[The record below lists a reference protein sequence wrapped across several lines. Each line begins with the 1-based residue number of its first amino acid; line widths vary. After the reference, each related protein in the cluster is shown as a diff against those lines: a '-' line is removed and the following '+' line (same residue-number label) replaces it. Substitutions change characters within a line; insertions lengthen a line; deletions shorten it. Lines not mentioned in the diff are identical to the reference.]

1 MKNKNLFFSLALLS
15 ALGGIGGT
23 VVFATGARPMS
34 FIPQAAMSDS
44 IPQGMPSDSTV
55 TDIPGVGN
63 DSIPQG
69 GGETTDSSDYTSVMS
84 DPSFEAD
91 TTQYWGYPAYGVGT
105 LEMGKWKLDYEVNS
119 GSHINFSTRMTTMSP
134 SDGTFYAEVWAGK
147 LKSMDLHQVVAGL
160 PMGRYRI
167 QAKLRN
173 IDDNVVDPENG
184 SPMNYLSD
192 QHVYAQIGDNVYD
205 SPVMS
210 EVSLGSTVE
219 NWEELA
225 TVDFL
230 VVDEAEEVR
239 IGVRSTND
247 GSDQTGWF
255 QVDDFRIIRTGDA
268 TAEEVSA
275 YLLEQVGQ
283 QYAEASQW
291 LDTVAVAIKVEPYNT
306 SIYTRIQ
313 SEVEALYSSVA
324 GREDITAEEGRAVVD
339 GIASLLDVAKAGEEL
354 VAFIGECEASLL
366 TTPDDEF
373 SAAVET
379 AKVVAQAATGGT
391 VEGYASALA
400 DLTSANVRY
409 VVKYQNPAD
418 WDFSASA
425 SVGDYSLRVD
435 NEHKVACIE
444 SYWGGEGSWD
454 EVLNVEIPEKLVSS
468 DGTEYTVVG
477 LGNGYEV
484 FGYGGIIKSVK
495 LPYTLRFVGRSAFQ
509 GLAGL
514 ETVEMSQIVDSI
526 GNNAFKNCTLLQR
539 ITLPSSLRTLG
550 EYAFDGC
557 SALAEVEFPTE
568 VIEEMAVGNYAF
580 RNCGLLQSVTL
591 PSGLVSLGNYAFSG
605 CTALS
610 TVNFPDTLSG
620 NLVLGEYAFQNC
632 RNLRNLSLPSG
643 LASIEDNA
651 FAGCSALSEIALPS
665 TLTNLGYRAFYN
677 CSSLSS
683 VSFSEQSMLS
693 TIGDNAFN
701 GTNLKEIVLPAS
713 LVSIGS
719 NIFSSQYNE
728 GGQYVSGLEKLT
740 INAMTPPA
748 VSYSL
753 GADDIYAIH
762 VPKGSGTAY
771 RAAEVWKDYIIIEG
785 DGVNLTI
792 DVDTPGTLG
801 EKVLAQTTDLV
812 DVNYLTLTGSLNED
826 DIYNIQNR
834 LVSLLEIDM
843 AGVDMLG
850 LGDGLFKEREALA
863 KIILPE
869 NLEVI
874 GSDVFN
880 GCESL
885 DSIVLPASLKTIG
898 ASAFRNCNRLKEVM
912 VPEGVTEI
920 GSNAFYGCSSLE
932 KLSLPSTLS
941 VVESYLAYD
950 CSNLKTLILSE
961 GIEEIDESAFYRA
974 SALAEVELP
983 STLTSLKSSAFGH
996 CTALTRIV
1004 LPERLTECRTPF
1016 SNCSNLRE
1024 VTSLSLLP
1032 PYLSN
1037 DYGPFGSNADMD
1049 GRTLYVPDMA
1059 VTDYKLTVG
1068 WDEFPTIQGISYLP
1082 QDIQVY
1088 KPYELDW
1095 NQPDSLVM
1103 NYKPDLTLTATKD
1116 SYGNNDEY
1124 GSLKV
1129 IGASTL
1135 SLGRF
1140 AMIYDPNEYYSH
1152 YTSTAYPSY
1161 NALVA
1166 EAPMRA
1172 DSVRVTMYNRPNT
1185 WTFLSFPFDVK
1196 VSDIVSLF
1204 EGSSWVI
1211 RKYSGADRAAG
1222 NMAETWQNM
1231 TADSVL
1237 QAGVG
1242 YIWQSTEGQT
1252 PQKRGISSGN
1262 VECGFVVPAMDN
1274 ANKNQIFANDTRSV
1288 ALEEHLAEFSHNR
1301 SWNLVGNPFPCFYDI
1316 RFMGFTAPVTVW
1328 NERNNTYEAYS
1339 PVDDGF
1345 ILRPGEAFF
1354 VQRPVDMAAIE
1365 FPTEG
1370 RQVDRTVREMPAA
1383 AGVNANGVAPAM
1395 RQVFNLTLTDGT
1407 LSDRTRFVLNENA
1420 KAGYDMATDAGKFMS
1435 PDASVP
1441 QLYTTEDGV
1450 DFSINE
1456 RPMGNGLIALAARF
1470 GSEGMYTLS
1479 LDTDA
1484 GAAVYLV
1491 DKQTGTETDLRQGGY
1506 TFRAEA
1512 GTVADRFLVKV
1523 VDDGESDGS
1532 TTGVDGVEAQGV
1544 AVSVAQGRIQVVA
1557 PEASAISVYSVDGKA
1572 VGASVA
1578 AEASF
1583 EVRPGVYVVT
1593 VNGASRKVTVIE

>member
-44 IPQGMPSDSTV
+44 IPQGMPSDTTV
-55 TDIPGVGN
+55 TDIPGVDN

-69 GGETTDSSDYTSVMS
+69 GGEEPIVPMDYTSVMS

-91 TTQYWGYPAYGVGT
+91 EQQYWIYYTNGVGT
-105 LEMGKWKLDYEVNS
+105 LQMGGWMLDYDVND
-119 GSHINFSTRMTTMSP
+119 GNYVNFSTRNVLSNP
-134 SDGTFYAEVWAGK
+134 VDGYYVDVWAG
-147 LKSMDLHQVVAGL
+147 LLNSLDMYQTVRGLPAGL
-160 PMGRYRI
+160 YRVSA
-167 QAKLRN
+167 QLRTTL
-173 IDDNVVDPENG
+173 
-184 SPMNYLSD
+184 LSD
-192 QHVYAQIGDNVYD
+192 QHVYAQVDGVAYD
-205 SPVMS
+205 SPGLSGAAVG
-210 EVSLGSTVE
+210 EETE
-219 NWEELA
+219 NWEKLTTAEFI
-225 TVDFL
+225 VPG
-230 VVDEAEEVR
+230 EAAEVR
-239 IGVRSTND
+239 IGVRSTGD
-247 GSDQTGWF
+247 GGSAVGWF
-255 QVDDFRIIRTGDA
+255 QADA
-268 TAEEVSA
+268 FQIERLLTAEELPGVI
-275 YLLEQVGQ
+275 EQ
-283 QYAEASQW
+283 QYAEKSLW
-291 LDTVAVAIKVEPYNT
+291 LDSVAAVTAEPYT
-306 SIYTRIQ
+306 VIYTQ
-313 SEVEALYSSVA
+313 VSEKMADLYQLVA
-324 GREDITAEEGRAVVD
+324 GREDVTLHECDSVMRGMEYLMEQARAGGRLVDRINSCETALQEN
-339 GIASLLDVAKAGEEL
+339 
-354 VAFIGECEASLL
+354 
-366 TTPDDEF
+366 PDEEF
-373 SAAVET
+373 SAAIDAAKAVAQEEGASEGSYTSALETLET
-379 AKVVAQAATGGT
+379 AYAQ
-391 VEGYASALA
+391 YLLA
-400 DLTSANVRY
+400 
-409 VVKYQNPAD
+409 YQNPAE
-418 WDFSASA
+418 WAFNNYGTVGAFS
-425 SVGDYSLRVD
+425 YSLD
-435 NEHKVACIE
+435 EIHKVACVN
-444 SYWGGEGSWD
+444 SYNGGGT
-454 EVLNVEIPEKLVSS
+454 EVEVPERFTAE
-468 DGTEYTVVG
+468 DGLEYTVVG
-477 LGNGYEV
+477 
-484 FGYGGIIKSVK
+484 FGQGWGSPLAYGDSIRSVK
-495 LPYTLRFVGRSAFQ
+495 LPATLRFISDAAFQ
-509 GLAGL
+509 SCGAL
-514 ETVEMSQIVDSI
+514 ETVEIPEAVDSI
-526 GNNAFKNCTLLQR
+526 GESAFYYCTRLRQV
-539 ITLPSSLRTLG
+539 TLPPNLKMLANNVFRGCSSLSGIELPASVVSIGNYTF
-550 EYAFDGC
+550 ADC
-557 SALAEVEFPTE
+557 DALSTV
-568 VIEEMAVGNYAF
+568 VIPEEGQLASIGNYAF
-580 RNCGLLQSVTL
+580 QGSGLKEFRVPASVT
-591 PSGLVSLGNYAFSG
+591 
-605 CTALS
+605 
-610 TVNFPDTLSG
+610 
-620 NLVLGEYAFQNC
+620 
-632 RNLRNLSLPSG
+632 
-643 LASIEDNA
+643 SIGTNA
-651 FAGCSALSEIALPS
+651 FAVDGGMEHFAVDAAVPPVV
-665 TLTNLGYRAFYN
+665 N
-677 CSSLSS
+677 SSL
-683 VSFSEQSMLS
+683 
-693 TIGDNAFN
+693 G
-701 GTNLKEIVLPAS
+701 
-713 LVSIGS
+713 
-719 NIFSSQYNE
+719 
-728 GGQYVSGLEKLT
+728 
-740 INAMTPPA
+740 
-748 VSYSL
+748 SL
-753 GADDIYAIH
+753 GVYAIY
-762 VPKGSGTAY
+762 VPEGRGADY
-771 RAAEVWKDYIIIEG
+771 RAAEVWKNYIIVAG
-785 DGVNLTI
+785 DGVRLTI

-801 EKVLAQTTDLV
+801 EKVLEQTTDLV

-826 DIYNIQNR
+826 DIYNIQER
-834 LVSLLEIDM
+834 LTSLLEIDM
-843 AGVDMLG
+843 AGTDMTVMP
-850 LGDGLFKEREALA
+850 D
-863 KIILPE
+863 
-869 NLEVI
+869 
-874 GSDVFN
+874 DMFN
-880 GCESL
+880 GRGALGKIVLPDSLQTIGGYAFYGCTSL
-885 DSIVLPASLKTIG
+885 DNIILPASLKTIG
-898 ASAFRNCNRLKEVM
+898 NNAFYNCGRLTEVV
-912 VPEGVTEI
+912 VPEGVTGI
-920 GSNAFYGCSSLE
+920 GTYAFYNCSSLGR
-932 KLSLPSTLS
+932 LSLPSTLS
-941 VVESYLAYD
+941 VVESYLASG
-950 CSNLKTLILSE
+950 CRNLRTLELPNGISE
-961 GIEEIDESAFYRA
+961 IKSSAFHNA
-974 SALAEVELP
+974 SSLTEVRLP
-983 STLTSLKSSAFGH
+983 STLTRLENSAFGY
-996 CTALTRIV
+996 CTGLTRIE
-1004 LPERLTECRTPF
+1004 LPENLSYCDMPFNGCENLTEMTC
-1016 SNCSNLRE
+1016 
-1024 VTSLSLLP
+1024 LSLIP
-1032 PYLSN
+1032 PMLGSDINPLGYLNS
-1037 DYGPFGSNADMD
+1037 MD
-1049 GRTLYVPDMA
+1049 GRTLYVPSLA

-1262 VECGFVVPAMDN
+1262 VECGFVIPAMDN

-1572 VGASVA
+1572 VGTSVA

>member
-91 TTQYWGYPAYGVGT
+91 TTQYWGHTAYGVGT
-105 LEMGKWKLDYEVNS
+105 LNMGAWRLDYNVNE
-119 GSHINFSTRMTTMSP
+119 GSYINFSTRNAVDNP
-134 SDGTFYAEVWAGK
+134 SDGSYYADVWAGR
-147 LKSMDLHQVVAGL
+147 LKALDLYQVVWGL
-160 PMGRYRI
+160 PAGIYQVSAR
-167 QAKLRN
+167 LRN
-173 IDDNVVDPENG
+173 IDEDV
-184 SPMNYLSD
+184 NYLSD
-192 QHVYAQIGDNVYD
+192 QHVYAEINGSVFD

-210 EVSLGSTVE
+210 EASLGSAVE
-219 NWEELA
+219 NWEKLT
-225 TVDFL
+225 TVEFIVPIDTT
-230 VVDEAEEVR
+230 VVR
-239 IGVRSTND
+239 IGVRSTGNGND
-247 GSDQTGWF
+247 PTGWF
-255 QVDDFRIIRTGDA
+255 QVDDFRIVRTGDI
-268 TAEEVSA
+268 TVEK
-275 YLLEQVGQ
+275 LLEQVNEK
-283 QYAEASQW
+283 YTTVVQW
-291 LDTVAVAIKVEPYNT
+291 LDSVATVTDEAYAAVYMNALDKVEDLYGGAT
-306 SIYTRIQ
+306 GHEDLTWDDCDSVMWEMTRAWNDARDGERLINRIL
-313 SEVEALYSSVA
+313 SCEEALLKEPDDDLA
-324 GREDITAEEGRAVVD
+324 AA
-339 GIASLLDVAKAGEEL
+339 LDVAK
-354 VAFIGECEASLL
+354 S
-366 TTPDDEF
+366 
-373 SAAVET
+373 
-379 AKVVAQAATGGT
+379 VAQAGSGNYAFALSDLERAYTQYLWSQQIPA
-391 VEGYASALA
+391 EWNFSGYGVAGDFAYTL
-400 DLTSANVRY
+400 DDV
-409 VVKYQNPAD
+409 YQ
-418 WDFSASA
+418 
-425 SVGDYSLRVD
+425 
-435 NEHKVACIE
+435 VACVA
-444 SYWGGEGSWD
+444 SYLGENQD
-454 EVLNVEIPEKLVSS
+454 VEVPERFMADNGL
-468 DGTEYTVVG
+468 EYTVVG
-477 LGNGYEV
+477 
-484 FGYGGIIKSVK
+484 FGAEWSTPFNYSVRSVK
-495 LPYTLRFVGRSAFQ
+495 LPATLRFIGAAAFQ
-509 GLAGL
+509 YCEAL
-514 ETVEMSQIVDSI
+514 ESVEIPEAVDSI
-526 GNNAFKNCTLLQR
+526 GASAFSFCTRLRQVTLPYGVKTLGDEVFSFCSSLEEIEIPESVVSIGNYAFQVTR
-539 ITLPSSLRTLG
+539 LTELHLPSSLVSVG
-550 EYAFDGC
+550 
-557 SALAEVEFPTE
+557 AE
-568 VIEEMAVGNYAF
+568 
-580 RNCGLLQSVTL
+580 
-591 PSGLVSLGNYAFSG
+591 
-605 CTALS
+605 
-610 TVNFPDTLSG
+610 
-620 NLVLGEYAFQNC
+620 
-632 RNLRNLSLPSG
+632 
-643 LASIEDNA
+643 
-651 FAGCSALSEIALPS
+651 
-665 TLTNLGYRAFYN
+665 
-677 CSSLSS
+677 
-683 VSFSEQSMLS
+683 
-693 TIGDNAFN
+693 
-701 GTNLKEIVLPAS
+701 
-713 LVSIGS
+713 
-719 NIFSSQYNE
+719 IFSP
-728 GGQYVSGLEKLT
+728 VSGEKGLEKLT
-740 INAMTPPA
+740 IDAVVPP
-748 VSYSL
+748 VVNGWLGSL
-753 GADDIYAIH
+753 GTYVIY
-762 VPKGSGTAY
+762 VPQGSGAAY
-771 RAAEVWKDYIIIEG
+771 RSDDVWNDYIIMEG
-785 DGVNLTI
+785 EGVNLTI
-792 DVDTPGTLG
+792 DVATPGTLG
-801 EKVLAQTTDLV
+801 EKVLEQTTDLV

-834 LVSLLEIDM
+834 LTSLLEINM
-843 AGVDMLG
+843 AGTDMTEMP
-850 LGDGLFKEREALA
+850 DGMFNGREALQ
-863 KIILPE
+863 KIVLPA
-869 NLEVI
+869 NLQKI
-874 GSDVFN
+874 GGNVFRD
-880 GCESL
+880 CASL
-885 DSIVLPASLKTIG
+885 DSISLPGTLQTMGS
-898 ASAFRNCNRLKEVM
+898 SVFRNCGRLKEVV

-920 GSNAFYGCSSLE
+920 GSYAFNGCGSLE
-932 KLSLPSTLS
+932 RLSLPSTLL
-941 VVESYLAYD
+941 VVETELAGNCGSLTD
-950 CSNLKTLILSE
+950 LRLSD
-961 GIEEIDESAFYRA
+961 GIEEIRNNAFYGA
-974 SALAEVELP
+974 SSLAGVELP
-983 STLTSLKSSAFGH
+983 STLKSLESNAFGY
-996 CTALTRIV
+996 CTSLTRIR
-1004 LPERLTECRTPF
+1004 LPESLTNCQTPFTDCTNLTEITA
-1016 SNCSNLRE
+1016 
-1024 VTSLSLLP
+1024 LSLLP
-1032 PYLSN
+1032 PYLYS
-1037 DYGPFGSNADMD
+1037 DYDPFGSSVDMS
-1049 GRTLYVPDMA
+1049 GRTLYVPSIA
-1059 VTDYKLTVG
+1059 LTDYKLTIG
-1068 WDEFPTIQGISYLP
+1068 WDEFPNIQGINYLP
-1082 QDIQVY
+1082 KDIQVY
-1088 KPYELDW
+1088 KPYELEW
-1095 NQPDSLVM
+1095 NQPDSVEM
-1103 NYKPDLTLTATKD
+1103 YYKPDLTLAVRDNYSTD
-1116 SYGNNDEY
+1116 GY

-1129 IGASTL
+1129 SGTSTL

-1140 AMIYDPNEYYSH
+1140 AMTYDPNIYYG
-1152 YTSTAYPSY
+1152 YFTSPDYPSY

-1166 EAPMRA
+1166 DAPMRA
-1172 DSVRVTMYNRPNT
+1172 DSVRVTVYNKSDC
-1185 WTFLSFPFDVK
+1185 WTFLSFPYDVK
-1196 VSDIVSLF
+1196 VSDIVSVF
-1204 EGSSWVI
+1204 DNTSWVI

-1222 NMAETWQNM
+1222 NMEETWQDM

-1242 YIWQSTEGQT
+1242 YIWQSTRSE
-1252 PQKRGISSGN
+1252 N
-1262 VECGFVVPAMDN
+1262 NYCGFVIPAVDN

-1572 VGASVA
+1572 VGTSVA